1 MNVYLKRRKEL
12 MSRLE
17 GNNIVYIFS
26 NELIRRSADDTYPFQ
41 IDKNFY
47 YLTGLQEDNMILEIS
62 NFNNIIISKIFT
74 LPHDEVMAKWIGSRM
89 TYEKIKE
96 ISGVDYVYDKATFE
110 GQVAQMYNN
119 NRCESYKICLDLW
132 QYDTNRSITP
142 TTKFAKLLLD
152 TYFII
157 PYDIYNEL
165 TSMRLIKDELE
176 IENIKKAIAI
186 TDNGI
191 KNIMD
196 HARAGVNEMELEG
209 AFIFRLMTQGCKKTA
224 FSTILAGGKNA
235 TVLHYVENNEE
246 VKDNE
251 MVLCDLGAT
260 YDNYCGDITRTIPV
274 NGKYTERQK
283 EIYNCVLNGQQVV
296 IDNAVKGKTLRE
308 LNDILISYY
317 EKELPKINLHKPVS
331 TYYFHGVSHMLGLDT
346 HDVDLKRG
354 STILDKGMVITVEP
368 GLYIEDESIGI
379 RIEDDILITD
389 DKPIVLSKDI
399 IKSIEDIE
407 NYMNK

>member
-209 AFIFRLMTQGCKKTA
+209 AFLFRLMTQGCKKTA

-368 GLYIEDESIGI
+368 GLYIEVESIGI

>member
-235 TVLHYVENNEE
+235 TVLHYVENNED

>member
-1 MNVYLKRRKEL
+1 
-12 MSRLE
+12 
-17 GNNIVYIFS
+17 
-26 NELIRRSADDTYPFQ
+26 
-41 IDKNFY
+41 
-47 YLTGLQEDNMILEIS
+47 
-62 NFNNIIISKIFT
+62 
-74 LPHDEVMAKWIGSRM
+74 
-89 TYEKIKE
+89 
-96 ISGVDYVYDKATFE
+96 
-110 GQVAQMYNN
+110 
-119 NRCESYKICLDLW
+119 
-132 QYDTNRSITP
+132 
-142 TTKFAKLLLD
+142 
-152 TYFII
+152 
-157 PYDIYNEL
+157 
-165 TSMRLIKDELE
+165 
-176 IENIKKAIAI
+176 
-186 TDNGI
+186 
-191 KNIMD
+191 
-196 HARAGVNEMELEG
+196 
-209 AFIFRLMTQGCKKTA
+209 
-224 FSTILAGGKNA
+224 
-235 TVLHYVENNEE
+235 
-246 VKDNE
+246 

>member
-12 MSRLE
+12 MRRLE

-368 GLYIEDESIGI
+368 GLYIEVESIGI